1 MGSARD
7 IVEEC
12 GVPRFQFVDFP
23 LGNPCGKPWNESM
36 QAQFF
41 EGALSLLEHAFSPRT
56 TVQRPERWDET
67 RADVW
72 REVYMQLEPAVA
84 VQASS

>member
-1 MGSARD
+1 
-7 IVEEC
+7 
-12 GVPRFQFVDFP
+12 
-23 LGNPCGKPWNESM
+23 M